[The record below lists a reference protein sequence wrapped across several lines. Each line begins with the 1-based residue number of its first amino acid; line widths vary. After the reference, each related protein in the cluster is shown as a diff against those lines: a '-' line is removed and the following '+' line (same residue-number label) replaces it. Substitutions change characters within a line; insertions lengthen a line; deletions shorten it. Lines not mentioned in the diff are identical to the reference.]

1 MAIRQPIHIFEL
13 ATALQK
19 FVLNKKRLEGQE
31 KLRSKK
37 PLNIAQAPKAQQF
50 LSSEAIQPMSDVQ
63 KGALCVQK

>member
-13 ATALQK
+13 AAAHLQK
-19 FVLNKKRLEGQE
+19 FVLNKKRVGSQE

-50 LSSEAIQPMSDVQ
+50 LSSEPVQPMSDVQ
-63 KGALCVQK
+63 KGVR